1 LFVFLLACILL
12 FKFQTF
18 VTHSSIDF
26 LVQILFAVSFLILDM
41 QFPCT
46 ARITNRMNRTVGPP
60 LPREV
65 HLVSLIRR
73 QDSIPK
79 QCENASLHT
88 RGCPG
93 PILCIQLCF
102 EIRASSFENCR
113 EHPGKS
119 FLLIGKSFLFGNN
132 SARASRLYTMDKR
145 NVYPDYVIVYLG

>member
-1 LFVFLLACILL
+1 VFAQLLANLAARWVVMC
-12 FKFQTF
+12 
-18 VTHSSIDF
+18 VTD
-26 LVQILFAVSFLILDM
+26 VVEKRA
-41 QFPCT
+41 P
-46 ARITNRMNRTVGPP
+46 AG
-60 LPREV
+60 
-65 HLVSLIRR
+65 
-73 QDSIPK
+73 
-79 QCENASLHT
+79 ENASLHT

-145 NVYPDYVIVYLG
+145 NMYADYVIVYLG